1 MTRKIYVFKKTFFFQ
16 DYLIHCWLNLQKWNT
31 QAKRNNGVHGC
42 WKDSHSSYE
51 SGTAIV
57 AADGN
62 MSQPRCLL
70 Y

>member
-1 MTRKIYVFKKTFFFQ
+1 M
-16 DYLIHCWLNLQKWNT
+16 IHCWLNLQKWNT
-31 QAKRNNGVHGC
+31 QAKRNNGIHGC

-57 AADGN
+57 VEDGN